1 MSNRTEDDVIG
12 LIDTCPVSNETSIQI
27 MRMDVST
34 NDHQKQKEIQR
45 TDRDDNR
52 FVDIMNNINV
62 LGKCFNQFSLV
73 KQWTPSNNKIKKK
86 REYKCLIC

>member
-12 LIDTCPVSNETSIQI
+12 LIDTRPVSNETSIQI

-34 NDHQKQKEIQR
+34 KDHQKQKEIQR

-52 FVDIMNNINV
+52 FVDTMNNINV